1 MRVKNTSN
9 QLTVQAIGG
18 SHVVLLGW
26 DFPRERCDGLL
37 GFAIHRTDPTEEEAG
52 WLRGLKTFEETDPG
66 FLPGSNYSTR
76 EHPVQSF
83 MWADYSAKPGRPYGY
98 RVVALKGS
106 PAALQPLADT
116 AIRVETESPEG
127 GLNDVHFNRGVA
139 ASQEYARRF
148 GNRRPSEIGQPA
160 FKWLSR
166 GLFEAMTD
174 FVAACGPGDALRI
187 CAYEFHYAPFLAVLK
202 TAVDRGV
209 DLSVIYDRRDEDFP
223 GPANEAATTV
233 AGIADVCIPRRRTK
247 SAISHNKFMIRVRAG
262 TPEAVWTGG
271 TNFSEG
277 GIFGQ
282 SNVGEVI
289 EDAEIAR
296 KYLEYWELLRDDPSN
311 AALKPRVDALSPVPA
326 GKPSLGNSVIFS
338 PRGSLEVLQWY
349 AERAREAEHAL
360 FMTFAFG
367 MNDLFKEVYRS
378 GRAHLRFAVMEKAS
392 GPKRT
397 AEERKEEEEQIL
409 RLRSDEANLFAIGS
423 QLTSA
428 RLDRWL
434 QEKLTGLNSHV
445 RYIHNKFMLI
455 DPLSDDPIVIGGS
468 ANFSAASTED
478 NDENML
484 VTRGN
489 TRVADIYLGE
499 FMRLYSHHAFREF
512 AESRGE
518 QNPKLKFLRVDDW
531 WTKHFGDTSQ
541 SRRRTYFAGT

>member
-1 MRVKNTSN
+1 MRVKDTSDH
-9 QLTVQAIGG
+9 LTVQAIGG

-26 DFPRERCDGLL
+26 DFPREKCNGLL
-37 GFAIHRTDPTEEEAG
+37 GFAIHRTDPTEGEAG
-52 WLRGLKTFEETDPG
+52 WLRGLKTFQETDPG
-66 FLPGSNYSTR
+66 FLPGSTYSTR

-83 MWADYSAKPGRPYGY
+83 MWADYAAKPGRPYDY

-106 PAALQPLADT
+106 PTALQPVAET
-116 AIRVETESPEG
+116 EVQVRTESPEG

-148 GNRRPSEIGQPA
+148 GNRKPSEIGRPA
-160 FKWLSR
+160 FEWLSR

-187 CAYEFHYAPFLAVLK
+187 CAYEFHYAPFLAALK
-202 TAVDRGV
+202 AAVDRGV
-209 DLSVIYDRRDEDFP
+209 DLRVVYDHRDPDFP
-223 GPANEAATTV
+223 GPANDAATTA
-233 AGIADVCIPRRRTK
+233 AGIALLCIPRRTAK
-247 SAISHNKFMIRVRAG
+247 SAISHNKFMVRIRAG
-262 TPEAVWTGG
+262 TPDAVWTGG

-282 SNVGEVI
+282 SNVGEVA
-289 EDAEIAR
+289 EDTGVAK
-296 KYLEYWELLRDDPSN
+296 KYLQYWELLAGDPTS
-311 AALKPRVDALSPVPA
+311 ASLRPRVEALSPVPV
-326 GKPSLGNSVIFS
+326 GKPPVGNSVIFS
-338 PRGSLEVLQWY
+338 PRGSLNVLQWY
-349 AERAREAEHAL
+349 AERALAAEQAL

-367 MNDLFKEVYRS
+367 MNDLFKKVYRNS
-378 GRAHLRFAVMEKAS
+378 RAPLRFAIMEKAS
-392 GPKRT
+392 GPQRT
-397 AEERKEEEEQIL
+397 AAARAAEEEEIR

-423 QLTSA
+423 RLTSM
-428 RLDRWL
+428 RFDRWL
-434 QEKLTGLNSHV
+434 EEQLTDLNSHV

-468 ANFSAASTED
+468 ANFSAASTEN

-484 VTRGN
+484 VIRGN

-512 AESRGE
+512 AESRRE
-518 QNPKLKFLRVDDW
+518 PNPKLKFLRVDDW
-531 WTKHFGDTSQ
+531 WKQHFGNTSQ